1 MGAALNIYAN
11 HIRLYYLYPFSHS
24 RSSSDGEVEME
35 IGMEMEI
42 EVCMG
47 DYRLAWLNSSALVWN
62 VII

>member
-1 MGAALNIYAN
+1 MGAALKIYAN

-35 IGMEMEI
+35 IGMEMEMEI

-47 DYRLAWLNSSALVWN
+47 DYRLAWLSSSALV
-62 VII
+62 